1 LAYSLNDRFQM
12 KMRRRKM
19 IRKMNLSMRLKMR
32 KKSMKWTQDTSK

>member
-1 LAYSLNDRFQM
+1 M

-19 IRKMNLSMRLKMR
+19 IRKMNLSMRLKRR

>member
-19 IRKMNLSMRLKMR
+19 IRKMNLSMRLKRR